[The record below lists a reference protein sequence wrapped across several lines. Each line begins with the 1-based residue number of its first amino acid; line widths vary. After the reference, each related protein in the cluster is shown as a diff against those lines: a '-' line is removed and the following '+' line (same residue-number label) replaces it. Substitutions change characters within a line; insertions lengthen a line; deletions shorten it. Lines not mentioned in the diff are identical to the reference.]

1 VDDLVADIYRV
12 IGPPPT
18 AKHALVAAARL
29 SLRKPGR
36 GDGSAAG
43 EGAANGWAVA
53 GAVGG
58 VAGGALGAVAVGLLA
73 RKVSRSPGQTAV
85 ADAHAA
91 LGLRRDMAMAVNHH
105 HLLVF
110 STDALTRRHP
120 RKLYGRIPLEAVEV
134 VEVAGKALHLRLH
147 GLPTTVAGRPQD
159 IAAVAAAIHAVR
171 DAGVVPAF

>member
-18 AKHALVAAARL
+18 AKHALVAAARMN
-29 SLRKPGR
+29 LRKPGR
-36 GDGSAAG
+36 ADGAGDSPSNTGTAA
-43 EGAANGWAVA
+43 AAVVGGLIG

-58 VAGGALGAVAVGLLA
+58 IAVGLVA
-73 RKVSRSPGQTAV
+73 RKATRSPGEAV
-85 ADAHAA
+85 IGDAHAA
-91 LGLRRDMAMAVNHH
+91 LGLRRDMALAVNHH

-134 VEVAGKALHLRLH
+134 IEASGKSLRIRLH
-147 GLPTTVAGRPQD
+147 GVPATLAGRPQD
-159 IAAVAAAIHAVR
+159 VAAVAEAIHAVH
-171 DAGVVPAF
+171 DAGAVPVF